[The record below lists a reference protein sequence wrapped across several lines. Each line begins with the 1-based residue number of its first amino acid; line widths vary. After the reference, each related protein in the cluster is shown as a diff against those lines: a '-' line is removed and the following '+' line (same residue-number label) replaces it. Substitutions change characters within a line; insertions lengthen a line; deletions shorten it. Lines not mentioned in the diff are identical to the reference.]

1 MNPPLVLLDKGK
13 YGSFHARLK
22 FLISAS
28 PNFWNIFSIFI
39 PSVIMKW
46 SFPGSHMIL
55 AVFMQANPTRLH
67 WITEQGLLISHC
79 SAAKMCFKAAAKA
92 TLKDFVK
99 SQVTSNV
106 VKNVGKVSLGFLE
119 DISQIEI
126 TNLSL
131 ESVSKSLLKLWK
143 VLENVK
149 QVWKLYIICYFFI
162 QFLHVG
168 DGERYRRRWKDSAR
182 HY

>member
-1 MNPPLVLLDKGK
+1 
-13 YGSFHARLK
+13 
-22 FLISAS
+22 
-28 PNFWNIFSIFI
+28 
-39 PSVIMKW
+39 
-46 SFPGSHMIL
+46 
-55 AVFMQANPTRLH
+55 
-67 WITEQGLLISHC
+67 
-79 SAAKMCFKAAAKA
+79 MCFKAAAKA

-143 VLENVK
+143 VLGNVK
-149 QVWKLYIICYFFI
+149 QV
-162 QFLHVG
+162 
-168 DGERYRRRWKDSAR
+168 
-182 HY
+182 